1 MGKKFIKKSIIIGCL
16 IATAL
21 LGTNIV
27 TPQITPTYAYVNVLR
42 GVGEVNITNSKLKDR
57 LYQLLNKG
65 KDDKLYA
72 DDFLTN
78 DNYKATTTLD
88 ESTGI
93 EKTTALR
100 SYLDLSNCDITD
112 ISELAYFDFPQTLVA
127 IDLSGNNLDGSHL
140 VQLQAFLELEKDS
153 VITSGETEI
162 TSKGDFKNII
172 KKVNLNFNN
181 IDLDSLDEATIN
193 NSKLLYGIQNIK
205 ASTSGLIL
213 KKNLNNVKYYI
224 RTEDKFYLS
233 YNFYLNE
240 SRYNYTLD
248 TITALNSKPCGDFKL
263 EIANPPS
270 SETGYFY
277 GYNSTTAF
285 TMFDIYIKDGFKV
298 ERKSLFNL
306 RVNPASASGMDIII
320 EGLDAN
326 VKIKYTDPQTNIT
339 GTSYVNLMIEY
350 NNKNTVVTLPFTV
363 VDTTA
368 PTIELKGYAKMYWKQ
383 NKSWSDPGYSG
394 WDSGDNLTQLVEIV
408 GNVDVT
414 TCGTYTLVY
423 KLKDLAGNEATT
435 HTRTVVVQEQV
446 LDELVITCN
455 KTDYNTNDEI
465 ILTVQ
470 PASNTPISNYTD
482 YQYKWYIGGVE
493 FKTTTGDNVTGKSS
507 ITLILDKSYIGKNV
521 TVKLTA
527 KQKIDNSEIKVD
539 SDNFEL
545 NPKLGLSDNSSIIIA
560 CAIAVILIVVVIVI
574 IYYANIRKSKQK
586 ISTKKGSK
594 KGKKQSNSNSQ
605 SVDIQ
610 VIKDYNANNNGDN
623 TNNNSDEK

>member
-1 MGKKFIKKSIIIGCL
+1 MGKNFIKKSIIAGCML
-16 IATAL
+16 ATTL
-21 LGTNIV
+21 LGTNAI
-27 TPQITPTYAYVNVLR
+27 TTQITPTYAYVNVLR

-57 LYQLLNKG
+57 LYQLLG
-65 KDDKLYA
+65 KSEDDKLYA

-78 DNYKATTTLD
+78 DNYKVTTTLD

-93 EKTTALR
+93 EKSTALR

-112 ISELAYFDFPQTLVA
+112 ISELAYFEFPQTLVA
-127 IDLSGNNLDGSHL
+127 IDLSGNNFESNHL
-140 VQLQAFLELEKDS
+140 TQLQAFLELEKDS
-153 VITSGETEI
+153 VITLGEAEI
-162 TSKGDFKNII
+162 KSHGDFKNII
-172 KKVNLNFNN
+172 KKINLNFNN
-181 IDLDSLDEATIN
+181 IDLDSLEATTLS
-193 NSKLLYGIQNIK
+193 NSKLLFGIQNIK
-205 ASTSGLIL
+205 ANTSGLIL
-213 KKNLNNVKYYI
+213 KKNLDNAKYYI

-248 TITALNSKPCGDFKL
+248 AITALNSKPCGDFKL

-277 GYNSTTAF
+277 GLNNSTTF
-285 TMFDIYIKDGFKV
+285 TMFDIYIKDSFKV

-350 NNKNTVVTLPFTV
+350 NGKNTVVTLPFTV

-368 PTIELKGYAKMYWKQ
+368 PTIELKGYEKMYWKQ

-414 TCGTYTLVY
+414 TCGSYTLVY
-423 KLKDLAGNEATT
+423 KLKDLAGNDATT

-446 LDELVITCN
+446 LDELIITSN
-455 KTDYNTNDEI
+455 KSDYSTNDEI

-482 YQYKWYIGGVE
+482 YKYTWYVDGIL
-493 FKTTTGDNVTGKSS
+493 FKTTTGDSITGKSS

-539 SDNFEL
+539 SDSYEL
-545 NPKLGLSDNSSIIIA
+545 NPKLGLTDNSSIIIA
-560 CAIAVILIVVVIVI
+560 CAIAVILIVVIIII
-574 IYYANIRKSKQK
+574 IYYVKINKSKQK
-586 ISTKKGSK
+586 ISAQ
-594 KGKKQSNSNSQ
+594 KGKKQSDNNSTSA
-605 SVDIQ
+605 DIQ
-610 VIKDYNANNNGDN
+610 VIKDYNANNDN
-623 TNNNSDEK
+623 KSDEK